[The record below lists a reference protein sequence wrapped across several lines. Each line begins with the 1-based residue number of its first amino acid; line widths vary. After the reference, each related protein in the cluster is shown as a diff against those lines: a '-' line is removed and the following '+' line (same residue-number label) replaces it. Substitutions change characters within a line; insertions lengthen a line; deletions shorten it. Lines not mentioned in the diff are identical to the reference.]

1 MTIESA
7 ELLMPYD
14 LIVIGSGPGGYVS
27 AIRAAQLGLKTA
39 VVEKNATFGGTCLNV
54 GCIPSK
60 AMLHA
65 SELYEETEDSFA
77 QMGIMTGK
85 PSMDLPA
92 LHKYRLANVD
102 SNVKGVAYLF
112 KKNKIDTFQG
122 MGRIAAPGKV
132 EVRAADGKTQTL
144 ETKDIVI
151 ATGSDVARLPG
162 IDIDEKRVVSS
173 TGALELPAVP
183 KKLLIVGAGI
193 IGLELGSVW
202 RRLGAEVT
210 IVEFLDHILPG
221 LDREVANQFHRMLQK
236 QGVTF
241 KLSSKVTAIDK
252 ARAVL
257 KVKVEPAAGGA
268 AESLEADVVLVAIG
282 RVPYTEGLG
291 LEAAG
296 VKKDNRGRVIV
307 DEHFQTNVAGIYA
320 IGDVIAGPMLAHKGE
335 EEGVAVAELLVGKA
349 GHVNYD
355 VIPNV
360 VYTSPEIA
368 SVGKTEEELK
378 AAGVAYSVGKFP
390 FSANARARANLATEG
405 FVKILADAKTDR
417 VLGVHILGPDAETMI
432 AEAAI
437 AMEFGASSE
446 DIARTCHAH
455 PTLSEAMK
463 EAALAVN
470 KRAINF

>member
-1 MTIESA
+1 
-7 ELLMPYD
+7 
-14 LIVIGSGPGGYVS
+14 
-27 AIRAAQLGLKTA
+27 

-65 SELYEETEDSFA
+65 SELYEEAGENFG
-77 QMGIMTGK
+77 QMGIKVGK
-85 PSMDLPA
+85 PSIELPA
-92 LHKYRLANVD
+92 LHKYRLQNVEA
-102 SNVKGVAYLF
+102 NVKGVAFLF
-112 KKNKIDTFQG
+112 NKNKIDAFCGT
-122 MGRIAAPGKV
+122 GRIVAPGQV
-132 EVRAADGKTQTL
+132 EVKDASGKTQIV
-144 ETKDIVI
+144 ETKNIVI

-162 IDIDEKRVVSS
+162 IAIDEKRVVSS
-173 TGALELPAVP
+173 TGALELAKVP
-183 KKLLIVGAGI
+183 EKLVVVGAGI

-202 RRLGAEVT
+202 RRLGAQVT
-210 IVEFLDHILPG
+210 VVEFLDHIVPG
-221 LDREVANQFHRMLQK
+221 VDGEVARQFNRMLQK
-236 QGVTF
+236 QGLTF
-241 KLSSKVTAIDK
+241 KLSSKVSGVDASGKT
-252 ARAVL
+252 L

-268 AESLEADVVLVAIG
+268 AEMLEADVVLVAIG
-282 RVPYTEGLG
+282 RVPFTEGLG
-291 LEAAG
+291 LEGVG
-296 VKKDNRGRVIV
+296 VKKDNRGRVVV
-307 DEHFQTNVAGIYA
+307 DAHLRTNVAGIYA
-320 IGDVIAGPMLAHKGE
+320 IGDVVAGPMLAHKGE
-335 EEGVAVAELLVGKA
+335 EEGVAAAETIAGQA

-360 VYTSPEIA
+360 VYTAPEIA
-368 SVGKTEEELK
+368 AVGKTEEELK
-378 AAGVAYSVGKFP
+378 AAGVAYAVGKFP

-463 EAALAVN
+463 EAALAVL